1 MSARFPRHDFGTSH
15 HYAERHAG
23 RNAFGERDDIRME
36 VEVFEREHL
45 AGAAHTALDFIRNQE
60 NAVLSRDLLELR
72 KKIRRRDDVAAL
84 TLNGFD
90 DDRRDFARI
99 DGRPENDI
107 L

>member
-15 HYAERHAG
+15 RYAERHPG
-23 RNAFGERDDIRME
+23 RNAFGDRDDIRMK
-36 VEVFEREHL
+36 VEMFEREHL
-45 AGAAHTALDFIRNQE
+45 AGAAHTALDLIRNQE
-60 NAVLSRDLLELR
+60 NAVLSRDLLELGT
-72 KKIRRRDDVAAL
+72 KIRRRDDVAAL
-84 TLNGFD
+84 SLNGLD